1 MTRISE
7 ENFTDGIS
15 RLGVLLRRRPERESE
30 KLRTRHSRRAESRS
44 CGCRRAARIRR
55 MNRVPGGP
63 TLRSMEPR
71 PICRCARATSRAC
84 TAAHYFRPCCGVF
97 RSHDQAR
104 AISFAGINL
113 PDSGNQLAHQL
124 GGVSPRARALPR
136 VTRRCPGN
144 GPVPSLPLARA
155 RGSDFRPGFQWS
167 PSKLCADARS
177 SSGRNRVAVNVRGV

>member
-1 MTRISE
+1 MPRPGFPRLRMTRISE

-63 TLRSMEPR
+63 TWRSMEPR

-124 GGVSPRARALPR
+124 GGVSPRARA
-136 VTRRCPGN
+136 C
-144 GPVPSLPLARA
+144 ARA
-155 RGSDFRPGFQWS
+155 TASNEALSRKWSCFVSAPCPRTWIRLSPRFSMVSFETLRGR
-167 PSKLCADARS
+167 
-177 SSGRNRVAVNVRGV
+177 